1 MASPEQNTNDQLNS
15 ASIKNEHALFLI
27 VGDEKISTCDHETF
41 NRFKLWVAEKLT
53 QGTVYTYQYDNV
65 SIEQMDDVAKSAYP
79 HLLNPCECGTY
90 LPIEIDPCPMLSSA
104 IGLLRDLTHLNQY
117 RDEME
122 PDFVSLMDAMM
133 KMAERSLD
141 KNIALEIR

>member
-1 MASPEQNTNDQLNS
+1 MASLKQDINDQLSS

-27 VGDEKISTCDHETF
+27 VGDEKISTCGHETF
-41 NRFKLWVAEKLT
+41 SRFKLWVAEKLT
-53 QGTVYTYQYDNV
+53 QGTVHVYRCDNI
-65 SIEQMDDVAKSAYP
+65 SIEQMDDVARSAYP

-90 LPIEIDPCPMLSSA
+90 LPLEIDPCPMLSSA
-104 IGLLRDLTHLNQY
+104 IGLLRDLNHLNQY

-122 PDFVSLMDAMM
+122 PDFVTLMNAMM
-133 KMAERSLD
+133 KMAERSVD

>member
-1 MASPEQNTNDQLNS
+1 MTSPEQNTNDQLNS
-15 ASIKNEHALFLI
+15 ATIKNEHALFLI
-27 VGDEKISTCDHETF
+27 VGNEKISICDHETF
-41 NRFKLWVAEKLT
+41 NRFKLWVAKKLT
-53 QGTVYTYQYDNV
+53 QGTVYVYQCDNI
-65 SIEQMDDVAKSAYP
+65 SIEQMDDAARSAYP
-79 HLLNPCECGTY
+79 HFLNPCECGTY

>member
-1 MASPEQNTNDQLNS
+1 MESLNQDINDQLDS
-15 ASIKNEHALFLI
+15 DSIKNEHALFLI

-90 LPIEIDPCPMLSSA
+90 LPLEIDPCPMLSSA
-104 IGLLRDLTHLNQY
+104 IGLLRDLTHLSQY
-117 RDEME
+117 RDQME
-122 PDFVSLMDAMM
+122 PDFVGLMDAMM
-133 KMAERSLD
+133 KMAELSLD

>member
-1 MASPEQNTNDQLNS
+1 MESLKQGINDQLNS

-27 VGDEKISTCDHETF
+27 VGDEKISICDHETF

-53 QGTVYTYQYDNV
+53 QGTVETYQYKNF
-65 SIEQMDDVAKSAYP
+65 SIEHIDDEAKSAYP

-90 LPIEIDPCPMLSSA
+90 LPLEIDPCPMLSSA

-122 PDFVSLMDAMM
+122 PDFVSLMDAMI

>member
-1 MASPEQNTNDQLNS
+1 MESLKQDINDQLNS